1 MPISARPITLA
12 MSTYVDDR
20 ISLLDK
26 NDSFYANSGIG
37 IGIGTDDAVSPGL
50 VYQF

>member
-1 MPISARPITLA
+1 

-37 IGIGTDDAVSPGL
+37 IGIGIGIDDAVSPGL